1 VRAFSPPSSAD
12 VGAPH
17 RAIVRGRRRGATR
30 RHRLQSPHHHS
41 GAAMNTVINPARER
55 LGQGALALG
64 MGVRA
69 VRGVEVARL
78 MKTAGYDFLFIDL
91 EHGAMSVE
99 TAHGIC
105 VAALDAGIAP
115 LVRVPSGELAMGTRC
130 LDAGALG
137 IVVPHVDTAEEARAI
152 VDAFRFA
159 PLGRRSIGGAYP
171 QFGFA
176 PASATDVV
184 AQLNAATLVV
194 AMIETPR
201 AVDNVEAIAAVPGID
216 VLLMGTNDLCLE
228 MGIPGQIEHARVG
241 TAMDRMV
248 AACRQH
254 GKWPGLG
261 GVYAREPMQRC
272 IDRGMRFVLAGNDIS
287 LLLAAA
293 QEQSKF
299 ARSCL

>member
-1 VRAFSPPSSAD
+1 
-12 VGAPH
+12 
-17 RAIVRGRRRGATR
+17 
-30 RHRLQSPHHHS
+30 
-41 GAAMNTVINPARER
+41 MNTVINPARVR

-152 VDAFRFA
+152 GDAFRVA

-176 PASATDVV
+176 AASATDVV

-194 AMIETPR
+194 AMIETPT

-241 TAMDRMV
+241 AAMDRMI

>member
-1 VRAFSPPSSAD
+1 MAD
-12 VGAPH
+12 QGGAMGN
-17 RAIVRGRRRGATR
+17 V
-30 RHRLQSPHHHS
+30 
-41 GAAMNTVINPARER
+41 VNPARER
-55 LGQGALALG
+55 LSQGALAVG

-69 VRGVEVARL
+69 VRGVEVARV

-99 TAHGIC
+99 TAYGIC

-115 LVRVPSGELAMGTRC
+115 LVRVPNGELAMGARC

-137 IVVPHVDTAEEARAI
+137 VVIPHVDSAEEARAI

-176 PASATDVV
+176 SAPATEVV
-184 AQLNAATLVV
+184 EKLNAATLVV

-201 AVDNVEAIAAVPGID
+201 AVENAEAIAMVPGID

-228 MGIPGQIEHARVG
+228 MGIPGQIEHERVVA
-241 TAMDRMV
+241 AMDRVV
-248 AACRQH
+248 AACRRH
-254 GKWPGLG
+254 GRWPGLG
-261 GVYAREPMQRC
+261 GVYACEPMKRC
-272 IDRGMRFVLAGNDIS
+272 IDRGMRFILAGNDIS
-287 LLLAAA
+287 LLLSAARDQA
-293 QEQSKF
+293 AF
-299 ARSCL
+299 ARGCL